1 MNRLEF
7 EKAVGHAVSEDDY
20 LMAELILANTRAIT
34 GDTEQMAHIYNVWG
48 SEAIKILFSMV
59 KERGELICEIGKLR
73 AENSSLW
80 KENRELKAFR
90 NTIIQAAEKK
100 AQEELPPEGN
110 RC

>member
-34 GDTEQMAHIYNVWG
+34 GDTEQMAYIYNVWG
-48 SEAIKILFSMV
+48 PEAIKILFSMV

-73 AENSSLW
+73 AENNSFW

-90 NTIIQAAEKK
+90 NTIIQEAEKK
-100 AQEELPPEGN
+100 AQEELPPGGN